1 MAELASMSFALYTY
15 IGVIKCCISL
25 PHVLSL
31 ISYILSVSVQMLSLS
46 AASAEH
52 VYTMSHQKVG
62 HFYVCDNFG
71 NKWTNLNFF
80 HC

>member
-31 ISYILSVSVQMLSLS
+31 SLIFCLFLFRCCRCQLP
-46 AASAEH
+46 
-52 VYTMSHQKVG
+52 VLNMYTMSHQKVG

-71 NKWTNLNFF
+71 NKWTNLNIF